1 MTALKLH
8 IMVFKQV
15 VFSPLTTPIT
25 ERMNEMNNIDKK
37 KNAYLKKFDRE
48 NDLSELGWDDS
59 KRYGEDIVK
68 LLEDKE
74 GLTYEEAYASL
85 QYAYNLLKYKSNF
98 VLVNN

>member
-1 MTALKLH
+1 
-8 IMVFKQV
+8 
-15 VFSPLTTPIT
+15 
-25 ERMNEMNNIDKK
+25 MNTIDEK

-48 NDLSELGWDDS
+48 NNLSELGWADS

-98 VLVNN
+98 VELRKQK

>member
-1 MTALKLH
+1 MN
-8 IMVFKQV
+8 
-15 VFSPLTTPIT
+15 TT
-25 ERMNEMNNIDKK
+25 EEK
-37 KNAYLKKFDRE
+37 KNAYLQKFDRE

-98 VLVNN
+98 ILVESCRKKDIDGIE

>member
-1 MTALKLH
+1 MN
-8 IMVFKQV
+8 
-15 VFSPLTTPIT
+15 TT
-25 ERMNEMNNIDKK
+25 EEK
-37 KNAYLKKFDRE
+37 KNAYLQKFDRE

-85 QYAYNLLKYKSNF
+85 QYAYNLLKYNSNF
-98 VLVNN
+98 ILVESCRKKDIDGIE

>member
-1 MTALKLH
+1 MN
-8 IMVFKQV
+8 
-15 VFSPLTTPIT
+15 TT
-25 ERMNEMNNIDKK
+25 EEK
-37 KNAYLKKFDRE
+37 KNAYLQKFDRE

-98 VLVNN
+98 VELRK

>member
-1 MTALKLH
+1 MN
-8 IMVFKQV
+8 
-15 VFSPLTTPIT
+15 TT
-25 ERMNEMNNIDKK
+25 EEK
-37 KNAYLKKFDRE
+37 KNAYLQKFDRE

-98 VLVNN
+98 LELRK

>member
-1 MTALKLH
+1 MN
-8 IMVFKQV
+8 
-15 VFSPLTTPIT
+15 TT
-25 ERMNEMNNIDKK
+25 EEKR
-37 KNAYLKKFDRE
+37 NAYLQKFDRE

-98 VLVNN
+98 VELRK

>member
-1 MTALKLH
+1 MKQKL
-8 IMVFKQV
+8 IN
-15 VFSPLTTPIT
+15 
-25 ERMNEMNNIDKK
+25 ERMNEMNNIDEK

-48 NDLSELGWDDS
+48 NDLSELGWGDS
-59 KRYGEDIVK
+59 KIHGEEIVK
-68 LLEDKE
+68 LLQDKE

>member
-15 VFSPLTTPIT
+15 VFSPLITPT
-25 ERMNEMNNIDKK
+25 EERMKEMNNIDEKK
-37 KNAYLKKFDRE
+37 SAYLKKFDRE
-48 NDLSELGWDDS
+48 NDLSELGWGES
-59 KRYGEDIVK
+59 KRYGEEIVE
-68 LLEDKE
+68 LLQEKE

-85 QYAYNLLKYKSNF
+85 QYAYNLLKYNSNF